1 MSILLNTAKDP
12 NLIYDVGL
20 HHGQDTDFYLNKAYR
35 AVAFEANP
43 GKAAFCLERFA
54 TEIADGRLTLVEGA
68 VTEGST
74 ADRTNGTSD
83 STLDSGL
90 VRHACRAFECA

>member
-20 HHGQDTDFYLNKAYR
+20 HHGPDTDFYLNNAYR
-35 AVAFEANP
+35 VLAFEANP
-43 GKAAFCLERFA
+43 GKAAFCRERFA
-54 TEIADGRLTLVEGA
+54 TEIADGRPTIVEGP

-90 VRHACRAFECA
+90 VRHACRAFERA